1 MPQAGRRSIP
11 DSAVPVIATCF
22 PTKPT
27 MEAPM
32 RSDQMKSGITRI
44 PHRSLFKAAGLTD
57 EELARPIIG
66 IVNSQNDIIPGH
78 VHLGTITEAVKAG
91 VRMSGGTPLAFPAI
105 GVCDGIAMG
114 HDGMRYSLISRE
126 HIADSVEIM
135 AMAHP
140 FDALV
145 FVPNCDKIVPG
156 MLMAALR
163 LNIPSI
169 FVSGGPML
177 ANFVNGRKVTLSNAF
192 EAVGAVGLGAMSAD
206 EARDIEEDACPGCG
220 SCAGMFTANS
230 MNCMTEAIGL
240 GLPGNGAIPAV
251 NAARIRLAKHAGM
264 KIMELLEKTIRPR
277 DIVTPDA
284 LHNALTA
291 DMALGCSSNTVLHL
305 PAIAHEAG
313 IKLELATI
321 NAISK
326 ATPQLVK
333 LSPAGPDSLADLD
346 MAGGLPAVLKELLG
360 HGLLKKD
367 CITVTGKTVGEN
379 VKNAKVKDASVI
391 RPKDKAYSPDGGL
404 AILWGN
410 LAPDGAVVKKGAVL
424 PEMMI
429 HQGPAVVFDSEEDC
443 IAALLEKKVKPGDVL
458 VVRYEGP
465 KGGPGMREM
474 LAPTA
479 TLAGM
484 GLDNSVAL
492 ITDGR
497 FSGASRG
504 ASIGHISPEAAAGG
518 VIALVETGDAISI
531 NIPNNTLELLVD
543 GAILAKRRETWH
555 CMEKPVPP
563 NSYLARYRRLVT
575 SANTGAVFIDE

>member
-1 MPQAGRRSIP
+1 
-11 DSAVPVIATCF
+11 
-22 PTKPT
+22 
-27 MEAPM
+27 M
-32 RSDQMKSGITRI
+32 RSDQMKAGITRI
-44 PHRSLFKAAGLTD
+44 PHRSLFKASGLTD
-57 EELARPIIG
+57 EELNRPIIG
-66 IVNSQNDIIPGH
+66 IVNAQNDIIPGH
-78 VHLGTITEAVKAG
+78 IHLGSIVDAVKAG
-91 VRMSGGTPLAFPAI
+91 VRMAGGTPLAFPAI

-156 MLMAALR
+156 MIMAALR

-177 ANFVNGRKVTLSNAF
+177 PGMAGGEKITLSNAF
-192 EAVGAVGLGAMSAD
+192 EAVGKAGMGKLT
-206 EARDIEEDACPGCG
+206 EEQIRDVEDNACPGCG

-230 MNCMTEAIGL
+230 MNCMTEVVGL
-240 GLPGNGAIPAV
+240 GLPGNGSIPAV
-251 NAARIRLAKHAGM
+251 SARRIRLAKHAGM
-264 KIMELLEKTIRPR
+264 KIMELLEKNICPR
-277 DIVTPDA
+277 DIVTKKS

-313 IKLELATI
+313 IPMDLAEI

-326 ATPQLVK
+326 ATPHLVR
-333 LSPAGPDSLADLD
+333 LSPAGSSSLSDLDLAGGVQAVLRVLADY
-346 MAGGLPAVLKELLG
+346 
-360 HGLLKKD
+360 GLLETD
-367 CITVTGKTVGEN
+367 CLTVTGHSVGEN
-379 VKNAKVKDASVI
+379 IQSAVVRDPEII
-391 RPKDKAYSPDGGL
+391 RSKKTAYSADGGL

-410 LAPDGAVVKKGAVL
+410 IAPDGAVVKKGAVL
-424 PEMMI
+424 PEMMT
-429 HQGPAVVFDSEEDC
+429 HTGPARVFDSEEAC
-443 IAALLEKKVKPGDVL
+443 VEALLGGAIKAGDVI
-458 VVRYEGP
+458 VIRYEGP

-474 LAPTA
+474 LSPTSA
-479 TLAGM
+479 LAGM

-504 ASIGHISPEAAAGG
+504 ASIGHVSPEAAAGG
-518 VIALVETGDAISI
+518 AIGLVEEGDRISI
-531 NIPNNTLELLVD
+531 DIPANKLELLVD
-543 GAILAKRRETWH
+543 EATLATRRAIWKPVL
-555 CMEKPVPP
+555 KPVP
-563 NSYLARYRRLVT
+563 NGYLKRYRRLVT
-575 SANTGAVFIDE
+575 SANTGAVFADE

>member
-1 MPQAGRRSIP
+1 
-11 DSAVPVIATCF
+11 
-22 PTKPT
+22 
-27 MEAPM
+27 M
-32 RSDQMKSGITRI
+32 RSDQMKAGITRI
-44 PHRSLFKAAGLTD
+44 PHRALFKALGLTD
-57 EELARPIIG
+57 EEIRRPMIG

-78 VHLGTITEAVKAG
+78 LHLDDIVEAVKAG
-91 VRMSGGTPLAFPAI
+91 VRMAGGTPFQFPAI

-114 HDGMRYSLISRE
+114 HEGMKYSLISRE

-156 MLMAALR
+156 MLIAALR
-163 LNIPSI
+163 LNIPCI
-169 FVSGGPML
+169 FISGGPMMPSYYGGKKMT
-177 ANFVNGRKVTLSNAF
+177 VSNAF
-192 EAVGAVGLGAMSAD
+192 EAVGAAGANKIGAK
-206 EARDIEEDACPGCG
+206 EIAEIEEHSCPGCG

-230 MNCMTEAIGL
+230 MNCMTEVIGL
-240 GLPGNGAIPAV
+240 GLPGNGTIPAV
-251 NAARIRLAKHAGM
+251 NASRIRLAKEAGI
-264 KIMELLEKTIRPR
+264 KVMELLEKDIRPHN
-277 DIVTPDA
+277 IVTPDS

-305 PAIAHEAG
+305 PAIAHAAG
-313 IKLELATI
+313 IKINLKDI

-333 LSPAGPDSLADLD
+333 LSPAGSDCLVDLWY
-346 MAGGLPAVLKELLG
+346 AGGLPAVLKELDEY
-360 HGLLKKD
+360 GLLRTN
-367 CITVTGKTVGEN
+367 CMTVTGKTVAEN
-379 VKNAKVKDASVI
+379 IKDSYVKDTSVI
-391 RPKDKAYSPDGGL
+391 RTLENAYSPDGGL

-410 LAPDGAVVKKGAVL
+410 LAKDGAVVKKGAVL
-424 PEMMI
+424 PEMMV
-429 HQGPAVVFDSEEDC
+429 HSGPARVYNSEEEC
-443 IAALLEKKVKPGDVL
+443 IDAIMAGRIVAGDVV

-474 LAPTA
+474 LTPTSA
-479 TLAGM
+479 IAGM

-518 VIALVETGDAISI
+518 LIGIVEEGDIISI
-531 NIPNNTLELLVD
+531 DIPNNKLELLVD
-543 GAILAKRRETWH
+543 EETIAQRKVKFVPL
-555 CMEKPVPP
+555 EKPVP
-563 NSYLARYRRLVT
+563 NGYLRRYRKMVT
-575 SANTGAVFIDE
+575 SASTGAVFED